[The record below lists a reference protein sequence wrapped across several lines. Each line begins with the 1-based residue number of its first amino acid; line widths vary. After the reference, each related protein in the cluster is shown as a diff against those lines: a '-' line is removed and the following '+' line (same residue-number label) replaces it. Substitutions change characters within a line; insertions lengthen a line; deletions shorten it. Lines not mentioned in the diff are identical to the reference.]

1 MTEFTRLTVVGTV
14 RKAELVVPGDEAIGG
29 LIPRLMELLEEPTG
43 PVARPLALIRST
55 GEQLDAARSAA
66 EQELVDG
73 EQLRLVRADD
83 APPPPEVADVTD
95 VVGDTHAGR
104 PGRWSDTARQTAG
117 AITLGATTST
127 GLLTVPP
134 SPTIG
139 WSIVLLATV
148 AAMILGRLG
157 RRWPVIA
164 LTAVATGA
172 ALPVALATSAGLR
185 GFAAGPAAWT
195 LVTAGIVWAVLGCTV
210 GVGLRHRAAVPGA
223 VVGVGLAA
231 LPLFLAAIGLLP
243 DHTLAVTAAVAVV
256 VCGLLPWYALSASG
270 LTGLDDQVLAGRPG
284 RRDRV
289 LRTVDEAYR
298 ALSWSAVAV
307 ALPLGLSAALL
318 VRSPN
323 RWAVVLA
330 VTVIVLTALRTR
342 AFPLTVQQL
351 PLCFAAVA
359 ATLVGVLA
367 LQPRM
372 GASAVILLL
381 VGFGVLVVV
390 AVGVRPAD
398 HQRARL
404 RRLGNAVEAIG
415 MIALIPLV
423 LGVFGVYA
431 DLLGAFR

>member
-1 MTEFTRLTVVGTV
+1 
-14 RKAELVVPGDEAIGG
+14 
-29 LIPRLMELLEEPTG
+29 
-43 PVARPLALIRST
+43 
-55 GEQLDAARSAA
+55 
-66 EQELVDG
+66 
-73 EQLRLVRADD
+73 
-83 APPPPEVADVTD
+83 
-95 VVGDTHAGR
+95 
-104 PGRWSDTARQTAG
+104 
-117 AITLGATTST
+117 
-127 GLLTVPP
+127 
-134 SPTIG
+134 
-139 WSIVLLATV
+139 VLLATV
-148 AAMILGRLG
+148 TAMILGRLG

-185 GFAAGPAAWT
+185 GLAAGPAAWMA
-195 LVTAGIVWAVLGCTV
+195 TAGIVWAVLGFAV

-231 LPLFLAAIGLLP
+231 LPLLLAAIGLLP
-243 DHTLAVTAAVAVV
+243 DRTLAVTAAVAVV
-256 VCGLLPWYALSASG
+256 VCGLLPWYAMSASG

-284 RRDRV
+284 RRDHV
-289 LRTVDEAYR
+289 LRTVDKAYR

-307 ALPLGLSAALL
+307 ALPLGLSAAML

-323 RWAVVLA
+323 RWALVLG

-351 PLCFAAVA
+351 PLCFASVA

-381 VGFGVLVVV
+381 AGFGVLVVV

-415 MIALIPLV
+415 MIALLPLV